1 MWIPQKAL
9 EIKKK
14 PRYGSVM
21 KTLSDA
27 QLNAL
32 SKEAVIVLY
41 QSVIEQFNAL
51 EVRDAQ
57 KQATIQRLEKKIDDL
72 QESINV
78 LVQQRFGRKSEKAQT
93 DGQYSFSFDS
103 DGSLAVALNE
113 AEKLAECGTAEE
125 PEENKVITYT
135 LVISYHKR
143 SGLSREL
150 VLLVN

>member
-1 MWIPQKAL
+1 
-9 EIKKK
+9 
-14 PRYGSVM
+14 M

-125 PEENKVITYT
+125 PEENKVIT
-135 LVISYHKR
+135 
-143 SGLSREL
+143 
-150 VLLVN
+150 